1 MGLFIAG
8 PVLLTLF
15 WLIVVIGAQRVPGWL
30 MPAELGFSVA
40 AFLLSM
46 ALIRAGGAPI
56 LGAGGH
62 SDVPPSDLAN
72 LVTACGF
79 YIFMSSMSGI
89 LWCFVLSIISLPIG
103 LLLAHRQNRL
113 AELDESSI
121 RVT

>member
-8 PVLLTLF
+8 PILLTLF

-30 MPAELGFSVA
+30 MPAELVLSVA
-40 AFLLSM
+40 AFLFSM
-46 ALIRAGGAPI
+46 ALVRVGGAPL
-56 LGAGGH
+56 LGSQGN
-62 SDVPPSDLAN
+62 SDVPPSDLEN
-72 LVTACGF
+72 LVTTCGLF
-79 YIFMSSMSGI
+79 IFMNSMAGI